1 MKVVITGASRGIG
14 FEMVKQFLA
23 NGHQVMAISRNQD
36 KLLELEQLGANTLAF
51 DLTFEDFAPVIDAVK
66 SFGKIDILINNAGAL
81 VNKPLSQ
88 MSNDDIN
95 YVYSVNVFSVIKLT
109 RDLLSHFNND
119 AHVVNI
125 SSVGGVQGSVK
136 FSGLST
142 YSSSKGAISILTEC
156 LAEEFKE
163 SSLRFNAL
171 ALGAVQTEM
180 LQEAFPD
187 YQANTTAAEM
197 ANYIYRFATL
207 DGKLYNG
214 KILTVSSSAP

>member
-14 FEMVKQFLA
+14 FEMVKQFLS
-23 NGHQVMAISRNQD
+23 NGHQVMAISRNQE

-51 DLTFEDFAPVIDAVK
+51 DLTAENFSPVIDAIK

-88 MSNDDIN
+88 MTNEDIN

-109 RDLLSHFNND
+109 RDLLVHFNND
-119 AHVVNI
+119 AHIVNI

-142 YSSSKGAISILTEC
+142 YSSSKGAITILTEC

-187 YQANTTAAEM
+187 YQANTSATEM
-197 ANYIYRFATL
+197 ANYIYRFATQ

-214 KILTVSSSAP
+214 KILTVSSSTP

>member
-88 MSNDDIN
+88 MTNEDIN

-109 RDLLSHFNND
+109 RDLLVYFNNE
-119 AHVVNI
+119 AHIVNI

-142 YSSSKGAISILTEC
+142 YSSSKGAITILTEC

-197 ANYIYRFATL
+197 ANYIYRFATQ

-214 KILTVSSSAP
+214 KILTVSSSTP

>member
-119 AHVVNI
+119 AHIVNI

-180 LQEAFPD
+180 LQEAFPN

-197 ANYIYRFATL
+197 ANYIYRFATQ

-214 KILTVSSSAP
+214 KILTVSSSTP

>member
-95 YVYSVNVFSVIKLT
+95 FVYSVNVFSVIKLT

-119 AHVVNI
+119 AHIVNI

-197 ANYIYRFATL
+197 ANYIYRFATQ

-214 KILTVSSSAP
+214 KILTVSSSTP

>member
-88 MSNDDIN
+88 ITNHDIN
-95 YVYSVNVFSVIKLT
+95 YVYSINVFSVIKLT

-119 AHVVNI
+119 AHIVNI

-197 ANYIYRFATL
+197 ANYIYRFATQ

-214 KILTVSSSAP
+214 KILTVSSSTP

>member
-119 AHVVNI
+119 AHIVNI

-197 ANYIYRFATL
+197 ANYIYRFATQ
-207 DGKLYNG
+207 DGKLFNG
-214 KILTVSSSAP
+214 KILTVSSSTP

>member
-23 NGHQVMAISRNQD
+23 NGHQVMAISRNKD

-88 MSNDDIN
+88 ISNDDIN

-119 AHVVNI
+119 AHIVNI

-180 LQEAFPD
+180 LQKAFPD

-197 ANYIYRFATL
+197 ANYIYRFATQ

-214 KILTVSSSAP
+214 KILTVSSSTP

>member
-14 FEMVKQFLA
+14 FEMVKQFLS
-23 NGHQVMAISRNQD
+23 NGHQVMAISRNQE

-51 DLTFEDFAPVIDAVK
+51 DLTAENFSPVIDAIK

-88 MSNDDIN
+88 MTNEDIN

-109 RDLLSHFNND
+109 RDLLAHFNND
-119 AHVVNI
+119 AHIVNI
-125 SSVGGVQGSVK
+125 GSVGGVQGSVK
-136 FSGLST
+136 FCGLST
-142 YSSSKGAISILTEC
+142 YSSSKGSITILTEC

-180 LQEAFPD
+180 LKEAFPD

-197 ANYIYRFATL
+197 ANYIYRFATQ

-214 KILTVSSSAP
+214 KILTVSSSTP

>member
-1 MKVVITGASRGIG
+1 MKVVITGTSRGIG

-23 NGHQVMAISRNQD
+23 NGHQVIAISRNQN
-36 KLLELEQLGANTLAF
+36 KLLELEQLGAYTLAF
-51 DLTFEDFAPVIDAVK
+51 DLTAENFSPITDAVK

-81 VNKPLSQ
+81 VNKPLSYLT
-88 MSNDDIN
+88 NEDIN

-109 RDLLSHFNND
+109 RDLLVHFNND
-119 AHVVNI
+119 AHIVNI
-125 SSVGGVQGSVK
+125 SSVGGVQGTVK

-163 SSLRFNAL
+163 SPLRFNAL

-180 LQEAFPD
+180 LKEAFPD
-187 YQANTTAAEM
+187 YQANTSAAEM
-197 ANYIYRFATL
+197 ANYIYRFATQ

-214 KILTVSSSAP
+214 KILTVSSSTP

>member
-14 FEMVKQFLA
+14 FELVKYFLV
-23 NGHQVMAISRNQD
+23 NGHQVIAISRNQD
-36 KLLELEQLGANTLAF
+36 KLLELEKLGANILAF
-51 DLTFEDFAPVIDAVK
+51 DLTSEDFTPLIDVVK
-66 SFGKIDILINNAGAL
+66 SFGDIDILINNAGAL

-88 MSNDDIN
+88 MTNEDIK
-95 YVYSVNVFSVIKLT
+95 YVYNVNVFSVIKLI
-109 RDLLSHFNND
+109 RDLLIHFKND
-119 AHVVNI
+119 AHIVNI

-142 YSSSKGAISILTEC
+142 YSSSKGAISVLTEC
-156 LAEEFKE
+156 LAEEFKD

-187 YQANTTAAEM
+187 CKANTNAAEM
-197 ANYIYRFATL
+197 ANYIYRFATQ
-207 DGKLYNG
+207 DGKLFNG
-214 KILTVSSSAP
+214 KILTVSSSTP

>member
-23 NGHQVMAISRNQD
+23 NGHQVMAISRNQE
-36 KLLELEQLGANTLAF
+36 KLFKLEQLGANTLAF
-51 DLTFEDFAPVIDAVK
+51 DLTTEIFTPLIDAVK

-81 VNKPLSQ
+81 VNKPLSK
-88 MSNDDIN
+88 MTNEDIN
-95 YVYSVNVFSVIKLT
+95 FVYSINVFSVIKLT
-109 RDLLSHFNND
+109 RDLLVNFNND
-119 AHVVNI
+119 AHIVNI

-180 LQEAFPD
+180 LKEAFPD
-187 YQANTTAAEM
+187 YQANTTAKEM
-197 ANYIYRFATL
+197 AKYIYRFATQ

-214 KILTVSSSAP
+214 KILTVSSSTP

>member
-1 MKVVITGASRGIG
+1 M
-14 FEMVKQFLA
+14 
-23 NGHQVMAISRNQD
+23 
-36 KLLELEQLGANTLAF
+36 
-51 DLTFEDFAPVIDAVK
+51 
-66 SFGKIDILINNAGAL
+66 
-81 VNKPLSQ
+81 
-88 MSNDDIN
+88 
-95 YVYSVNVFSVIKLT
+95 YSVNVFSVIKLT
-109 RDLLSHFNND
+109 RDLLVYFNNE
-119 AHVVNI
+119 AHIVNI

-142 YSSSKGAISILTEC
+142 YSSSKGAITILTEC

-197 ANYIYRFATL
+197 ANYIYRFATQ

-214 KILTVSSSAP
+214 KILTVSSSTP

>member
-88 MSNDDIN
+88 ISNDDIN

-119 AHVVNI
+119 AHIVNI

-180 LQEAFPD
+180 LQKAFPD

-197 ANYIYRFATL
+197 ANYIYRFATQ

-214 KILTVSSSAP
+214 KILTVSSSTP

>member
-51 DLTFEDFAPVIDAVK
+51 DLTFENFAPVIDAVK

-95 YVYSVNVFSVIKLT
+95 YVYSINVFSVIKLT

-119 AHVVNI
+119 AHIVNI

-197 ANYIYRFATL
+197 ANYIYRFATQ

-214 KILTVSSSAP
+214 KILTVSSSTP

>member
-1 MKVVITGASRGIG
+1 MNVVITGASRGIG

-36 KLLELEQLGANTLAF
+36 KLLELKELGANILSY
-51 DLTFEDFAPVIDAVK
+51 DLTAEDFAPVIDVVK
-66 SFGKIDILINNAGAL
+66 SFGQIDILINNAGAL
-81 VNKPLSQ
+81 INKPLSQ
-88 MSNDDIN
+88 ITNEDIN
-95 YVYSVNVFSVIKLT
+95 YVYNVNVFSVIKLT
-109 RDLLSHFNND
+109 RDLLAHFNND

-187 YQANTTAAEM
+187 YLANTSAVEM
-197 ANYIYRFATL
+197 AKYIFRFATQ

-214 KILTVSSSAP
+214 KILTVSSSTP

>member
-14 FEMVKQFLA
+14 FELVKYFLV
-23 NGHQVMAISRNQD
+23 NGHQVIAISRNQD
-36 KLLELEQLGANTLAF
+36 KLLELEKLGANILAF
-51 DLTFEDFAPVIDAVK
+51 DLTSEDFTPVIDVVK
-66 SFGKIDILINNAGAL
+66 SFGDIDILINNAGAL

-88 MSNDDIN
+88 ITNDDIN

-119 AHVVNI
+119 AHIVNI

-197 ANYIYRFATL
+197 ANYIYRFATQ

-214 KILTVSSSAP
+214 KILTVSSSTP

>member
-1 MKVVITGASRGIG
+1 MTN
-14 FEMVKQFLA
+14 E
-23 NGHQVMAISRNQD
+23 
-36 KLLELEQLGANTLAF
+36 
-51 DLTFEDFAPVIDAVK
+51 
-66 SFGKIDILINNAGAL
+66 
-81 VNKPLSQ
+81 
-88 MSNDDIN
+88 DIN

-109 RDLLSHFNND
+109 RDLLVYFNNE
-119 AHVVNI
+119 AHIVNI

-142 YSSSKGAISILTEC
+142 YSSSKGAITILTEC

-197 ANYIYRFATL
+197 ANYIYRFATQ

-214 KILTVSSSAP
+214 KILTVSSSTP

>member
-14 FEMVKQFLA
+14 FEMVKQFLT

-51 DLTFEDFAPVIDAVK
+51 DLISEDFNPVIDAVK
-66 SFGKIDILINNAGAL
+66 SFGNIDILINNAGAL

-88 MSNDDIN
+88 ITNNDIK
-95 YVYSVNVFSVIKLT
+95 YVYSINVFSVIKLT

-119 AHVVNI
+119 AHIVNVG
-125 SSVGGVQGSVK
+125 SVGGVQGSVK

-163 SSLRFNAL
+163 SSLRFNTL

-197 ANYIYRFATL
+197 ANYIFRFATQ
-207 DGKLYNG
+207 DRKLYNG
-214 KILTVSSSAP
+214 KIITVSSSTP

>member
-14 FEMVKQFLA
+14 FEMVKQFLT

-51 DLTFEDFAPVIDAVK
+51 DLTFENFAPVIDAVK

-95 YVYSVNVFSVIKLT
+95 YVYSINVFSVIKLT

-119 AHVVNI
+119 AHIVNI

-197 ANYIYRFATL
+197 ANYIYRFATQ

-214 KILTVSSSAP
+214 KILTVSSSTP

>member
-14 FEMVKQFLA
+14 FEMVKQFLS
-23 NGHQVMAISRNQD
+23 NGHQVMAISRNQE
-36 KLLELEQLGANTLAF
+36 KLLELEHLGANTLAF
-51 DLTFEDFAPVIDAVK
+51 DLTAENFSPIIDAVK

-88 MSNDDIN
+88 MTNEDIN

-109 RDLLSHFNND
+109 RDLLVYFNNE
-119 AHVVNI
+119 AHIVNI

-142 YSSSKGAISILTEC
+142 YSSSKGAITILTEC

-197 ANYIYRFATL
+197 ANYIYRFATQ

-214 KILTVSSSAP
+214 KILTVSSSTP

>member
-14 FEMVKQFLA
+14 FEMVKQFLS
-23 NGHQVMAISRNQD
+23 NGHQVMAISRNQE
-36 KLLELEQLGANTLAF
+36 KLLELEHLGANTLAF
-51 DLTFEDFAPVIDAVK
+51 DLTAENFSPIIDAVK
-66 SFGKIDILINNAGAL
+66 SFGKIDTLINNAGAL

-88 MSNDDIN
+88 MTNEDIN

-109 RDLLSHFNND
+109 RDLLVHFNNE
-119 AHVVNI
+119 AHIVNI
-125 SSVGGVQGSVK
+125 SSAGGVQGSVK

-142 YSSSKGAISILTEC
+142 YSSSKGAITILTEC

-197 ANYIYRFATL
+197 ANYIYKFATQ

-214 KILTVSSSAP
+214 KILTVSSSTP

>member
-119 AHVVNI
+119 AHIVNI

-197 ANYIYRFATL
+197 ANYIYRFATQ

-214 KILTVSSSAP
+214 KILTVSSSTP

>member
-14 FEMVKQFLA
+14 FEMVKQFLS
-23 NGHQVMAISRNQD
+23 NGHQVMAISRNQE

-51 DLTFEDFAPVIDAVK
+51 DLTTENFSPIIDAVK

-88 MSNDDIN
+88 MTNEDIN

-109 RDLLSHFNND
+109 RDLLVHFSND
-119 AHVVNI
+119 AHIVNI

-142 YSSSKGAISILTEC
+142 YSSSKGAITILTEC

-180 LQEAFPD
+180 LEEAFPD
-187 YQANTTAAEM
+187 YQANTTAAEI
-197 ANYIYRFATL
+197 ANYIYRFATQ

-214 KILTVSSSAP
+214 KILTVSSSTP